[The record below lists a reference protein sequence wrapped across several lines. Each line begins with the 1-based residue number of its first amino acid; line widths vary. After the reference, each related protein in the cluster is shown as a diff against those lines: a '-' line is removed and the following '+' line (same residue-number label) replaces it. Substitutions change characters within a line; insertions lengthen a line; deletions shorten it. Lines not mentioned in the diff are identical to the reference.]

1 MAISDLDHES
11 QLPELSCS
19 KEQAEQEARDSL
31 QALIEGLLF
40 IAGEEG
46 LSVIQ
51 MQSVMQ
57 ETTRQDIEKILR
69 EMQKEYAEKKHGFE
83 LACYGSRWKFVSK
96 DSVYDQAK
104 KLYEEII
111 VPVLS
116 SAALETLAIIAYRQP
131 ITRAEIEEIRGVSCE
146 AMLKKLQARS
156 LIEAKDRLDAVG
168 KPLLYTVTETFFDT
182 FGIRSLDELPE
193 MVTEKEHAGLFTEEQ
208 SENAEG
214 KTEKAGTKAQ
224 LTD

>member
-11 QLPELSCS
+11 YPAEPSCA
-19 KEQAEQEARDSL
+19 KEQALKGARDSQ

-51 MQSVMQ
+51 IQSVIQ
-57 ETTRQDIEKILR
+57 ETTRQDIENILL
-69 EMQKEYAEKKHGFE
+69 EMQEEYSEKNHGFE
-83 LACYGSRWKFVSK
+83 LTCYGSRWKFVSK

-193 MVTEKEHAGLFTEEQ
+193 MMTEKGHAGLFSQEQ
-208 SENAEG
+208 PDSSREQNDTSA
-214 KTEKAGTKAQ
+214 AKAQ